1 VVLLNSLNMKKKMKI
16 PKSVKIYIRREK
28 ANIRRAASGEEERYK
43 LVQELYARLG
53 LLVQAKDE
61 NK

>member
-1 VVLLNSLNMKKKMKI
+1 MKKKMKI
-16 PKSVKIYIRREK
+16 PKSVKIYIRRQK
-28 ANIRRAASGEEERYK
+28 ADIRRAASGEEERYK

-53 LLVQAKDE
+53 LLTQAKDE